1 MAKVAQ
7 LSKNGVD
14 IYPKT
19 LDTAIGITG
28 QRKLLSTKLGEV
40 DSTFSGITDG
50 SIIVGKADKSYDST
64 YSGLATKA
72 TYAVNDA
79 DGNDIS
85 ETYLKSADFNTI
97 TNSEID
103 SLFP

>member
-1 MAKVAQ
+1 MAKVVQ
-7 LSKNGVD
+7 LKRANTNV
-14 IYPKT
+14 YPRT
-19 LDTAIGITG
+19 IDSVIAVSGGT
-28 QRKLLSTKLGEV
+28 KLLSTKLGEV

-72 TYAVNDA
+72 TYAVSDA

>member
-7 LSKNGVD
+7 LKKADTDV
-14 IYPKT
+14 YPRT
-19 LDTAIGITG
+19 LDSAIALVGKN
-28 QRKLLSTKLGEV
+28 KLLSTKLGEV

-72 TYAVNDA
+72 TYAVSDA